1 MASFKAFV
9 ASRQRR
15 AVAKEP
21 DADDELTVAK
31 EPDEDDERTVEEVR
45 VLQKTLVVDAPVADC
60 RPLGWLVAGASFQV
74 LERRG
79 GWARLGRGG
88 WVQSAAVAAT
98 AAAPLREAMSAAPP
112 GAGWYARRA
121 AVLGGAELR
130 WSPEATSAALGD
142 RVEAGDVVDII
153 DEQLSSALCTA
164 CLVRGRGWLDASK
177 LAPPPPP
184 KPVRYGDA
192 VDVLVPTTSSRA
204 AHHAGC
210 YASFARSDYSGPR
223 RLIVVDSGPA
233 PSPFF
238 SNCADPR
245 VTYVH
250 VRGAANDVTIGEKR
264 NRALAELA
272 TSPVVANF
280 DDDDLYGPSYLPT
293 MVRAL
298 ADAGGAG
305 LAKLDKWFA
314 YDAETRV
321 AGAFD
326 AADPPAAV
334 PASLVETERKSRG
347 FGFVYARSG
356 VSRAFFYNRDTTF
369 LRRGPPGTPSAGR
382 TRTGARTRAGPR
394 GGVPRARRPQSRPR
408 QVAKLESAGVPIA
421 FVKDDDC
428 RMLHVQHGRN
438 VACTLCTEFVD
449 EAFLRRSP
457 VGPLLRHL
465 PPPARPDPFG
475 PMRGVFVFDD
485 AAAAG
490 ADVGAWRRRVA
501 DYDANRDRV
510 TAVGEDVWRGD
521 RRARAAEIARADRA
535 DRAWRHAVAALQ
547 A

>member
-1 MASFKAFV
+1 MKRRRKMMNKHKVKKRKRAQRMKAN
-9 ASRQRR
+9 
-15 AVAKEP
+15 
-21 DADDELTVAK
+21 
-31 EPDEDDERTVEEVR
+31 
-45 VLQKTLVVDAPVADC
+45 
-60 RPLGWLVAGASFQV
+60 
-74 LERRG
+74 
-79 GWARLGRGG
+79 
-88 WVQSAAVAAT
+88 
-98 AAAPLREAMSAAPP
+98 
-112 GAGWYARRA
+112 
-121 AVLGGAELR
+121 
-130 WSPEATSAALGD
+130 
-142 RVEAGDVVDII
+142 
-153 DEQLSSALCTA
+153 
-164 CLVRGRGWLDASK
+164 
-177 LAPPPPP
+177 
-184 KPVRYGDA
+184 
-192 VDVLVPTTSSRA
+192 
-204 AHHAGC
+204 
-210 YASFARSDYSGPR
+210 
-223 RLIVVDSGPA
+223 GPA

-250 VRGAANDVTIGEKR
+250 VRGAANDLTIGEKR

-305 LAKLDKWFA
+305 LAKLDKFA

-356 VSRAFFYNRDTTF
+356 V
-369 LRRGPPGTPSAGR
+369 
-382 TRTGARTRAGPR
+382 
-394 GGVPRARRPQSRPR
+394 
-408 QVAKLESAGVPIA
+408 AKLESAGVPLA
-421 FVKDDDC
+421 FVKDDAC

-465 PPPARPDPFG
+465 PPPARPEPFG

-485 AAAAG
+485 AAAAE

-501 DYDANRDRV
+501 TTTRTGTACRRRGVRGAATSARGRDARGPRGPRV
-510 TAVGEDVWRGD
+510 AARRRRVATLVALLVGAAARRERG
-521 RRARAAEIARADRA
+521 RAAALERVDDGRDGEPRREPGAGVDEPGREGGHGADGVVALDEEVRAA
-535 DRAWRHAVAALQ
+535 KSTAGTASAVAAMAAATRSAAARALAARGDEQ
-547 A
+547 QKARQVRRRRRQENARRSCRPRPLIASGGHRRVLAELEGQGRGEHGDARQEPVGVVVVGLGQRRQPAQRRAAAGQKHRAERSGADGGLEGRREAAAPGATAAGAAAGAAAAPSPPPTASPAAASSSSAAEAPGASGPGGPR